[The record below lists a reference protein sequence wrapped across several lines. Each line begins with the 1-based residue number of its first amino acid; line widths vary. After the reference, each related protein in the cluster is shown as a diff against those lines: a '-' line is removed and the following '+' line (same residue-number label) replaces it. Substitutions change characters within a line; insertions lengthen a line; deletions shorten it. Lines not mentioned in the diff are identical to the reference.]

1 MAVVAKWLSA
11 AVLAMQGAE
20 SLPLKDDSAGT
31 KPWFCH
37 GLGCPSFTVLSRNDS
52 VELRMY
58 EESLWATTKVPC
70 GAGGSSFDSAKREG
84 FMRLFRYISG
94 NNSEHAKID
103 MTAPVLIRVDK
114 DATGGYSEISVSFF
128 MANGKQESPQP
139 GNSQIFLE
147 QLPKMQVFVSQYST
161 LPPGPSEGRVFKE
174 AEALKSGLAPGT
186 YDERTFF
193 DVEYDPPFRIFG
205 RHDEIWIKK
214 VA

>member
-20 SLPLKDDSAGT
+20 GLPVKEEVANS

-52 VELRMY
+52 VELRRY
-58 EESLWATTKVPC
+58 EESLWATTKVAC

-84 FMRLFRYISG
+84 FMRLFRYIAG

-103 MTAPVLIRVDK
+103 MTAPVLIRIDSDPAGK
-114 DATGGYSEISVSFF
+114 FSDISVSFF
-128 MANGKQESPQP
+128 MANGKPDVPEP

-147 QLPKMQVFVSQYST
+147 KIPQMEVFVSQYST

-174 AEALKSGLAPGT
+174 AESLKSALASGT

-214 VA
+214 IA